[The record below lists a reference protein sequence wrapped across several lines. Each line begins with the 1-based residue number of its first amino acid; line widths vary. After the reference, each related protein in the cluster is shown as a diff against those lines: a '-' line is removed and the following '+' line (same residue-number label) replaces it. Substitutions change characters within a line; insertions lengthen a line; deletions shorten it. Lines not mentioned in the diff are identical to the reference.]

1 MDGKSGKQM
10 ERQPRK
16 EGAERYGRRRSHAR
30 PDRIIDKRP
39 KWQDYLDPDED
50 PGLLGEEELLAAP
63 KGEEGVEEVRK
74 EEEREESEE

>member
-1 MDGKSGKQM
+1 M
-10 ERQPRK
+10 EGQPRR

-50 PGLLGEEELLAAP
+50 PGLLDEEELLAAP
-63 KGEEGVEEVRK
+63 EDEEGIKEVQK
-74 EEEREESEE
+74 EEEREKSEE